1 MLFYYSLCW
10 HCKYKIILGDKI
22 YDETDAIQQQQQQKT
37 DQRADFDWDRLNLLD
52 SKRVGTTLTE
62 AERKAVL
69 AFLRAHHKDVL
80 SQLSESNVEE
90 MIATTEVS
98 EIDGESLDTMVYR
111 KGIRS
116 DICTIVL
123 SGKLTVVAG
132 KDEFRSEIGPWSVLA
147 IRALLDSTYTP
158 DFSAYVSSRSC
169 RCLRIHRISCNRGII
184 EVSTAKETGDS
195 CIPEDADDPERQ
207 IKKEERGGNE
217 NKSNVRTD
225 LLNVFNESVRS
236 YGEIDKLVHGSRDSS
251 MTTLKSKLTKEG
263 TYVTLPVA

>member
-1 MLFYYSLCW
+1 MN
-10 HCKYKIILGDKI
+10 KIILGDKI

-37 DQRADFDWDRLNLLD
+37 DQRADFDWDRLKLLD

-80 SQLSESNVEE
+80 SQLSDSNIEE

-98 EIDGESLDTMVYR
+98 EIEGESLETMVYQ

-116 DICTIVL
+116 DLCTIVL

-147 IRALLDSTYTP
+147 IRALLDSAYTP
-158 DFSAYVSSRSC
+158 NFSAYVSSRSC
-169 RCLRIHRISCNRGII
+169 RCLRIHRISCKLGKM
-184 EVSTAKETGDS
+184 EVSTAQETRES

-207 IKKEERGGNE
+207 IEKEEKGANE

-236 YGEIDKLVHGSRDSS
+236 YGEIEKLVHGSTDRS

-263 TYVTLPVA
+263 TYVIFPVA